1 MSGVCTNCCRYGQTK
16 ADQCDHADQAQQIAQ
31 QLLQMAAIA
40 MQRIPRVATFMA
52 SYCAL
57 QVCR

>member
-1 MSGVCTNCCRYGQTK
+1 MSCCRYGQTK
-16 ADQCDHADQAQQIAQ
+16 AEQRDHTDQGQQIAER
-31 QLLQMAAIA
+31 LLAMAANA
-40 MQRIPRVATFMA
+40 AQRNPRVATFMA

>member
-1 MSGVCTNCCRYGQTK
+1 MFDFTYNCRYGQTK
-16 ADQCDHADQAQQIAQ
+16 AEQRDHADQAQQIAE
-31 QLLQMAAIA
+31 QLLSMAAHA
-40 MQRIPRVATFMA
+40 AQRIPRVATFMA